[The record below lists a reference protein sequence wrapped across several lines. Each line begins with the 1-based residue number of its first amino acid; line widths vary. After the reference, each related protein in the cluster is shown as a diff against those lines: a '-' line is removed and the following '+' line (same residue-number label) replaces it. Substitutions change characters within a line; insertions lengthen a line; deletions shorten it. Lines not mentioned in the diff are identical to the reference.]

1 MTTEQDVW
9 RTGPVTTDFTHNVF
23 VAFCCHFEEEETF
36 KDLSHTWFVGL
47 DGVDGRTQE
56 GKNQGFACS
65 RPFLK
70 DVLRNQNVSV

>member
-9 RTGPVTTDFTHNVF
+9 RTGPVTTDFSNKGF
-23 VAFCCHFEEEETF
+23 VAFNFHFEEEETF

-56 GKNQGFACS
+56 GK
-65 RPFLK
+65 
-70 DVLRNQNVSV
+70 